1 MEHYDLEAVLP
12 QSYAADLQDH
22 LRKLAVKEGPLAGG
36 TRYWARQALTSVL
49 SHLQAIHMK
58 QILANPEAAYM
69 QPEVGALM
77 VVRSL
82 TVDFCMLCRPR
93 FSNAYQC

>member
-1 MEHYDLEAVLP
+1 MWADLTHSNAV
-12 QSYAADLQDH
+12 DLQDQ
-22 LRKLAVKEGPLAGG
+22 LRRLAVKEGPLAVG

-58 QILANPEAAYM
+58 QILADPEAAYS

-77 VVRSL
+77 VVRYL
-82 TVDFCMLCRPR
+82 TIDIYMLCKPKS
-93 FSNAYQC
+93 SNAYQC